1 MKQRDTFAIAMIA
14 FIVAIGGWILS
25 NQFIATP
32 QNLTAKVEKVEAY
45 TSEFKAEAKQQL
57 TKTTNVNF
65 SRDPN
70 LTVNGGGS
78 VLTPRQE

>member
-25 NQFIATP
+25 DQFIATP
-32 QNLTAKVEKVEAY
+32 ANLTSQIEKVEPY
-45 TSEFKAEAKQQL
+45 TSEFKPEAKQQL
-57 TKTTNVNF
+57 TKRTNVNF

-70 LTVNGGGS
+70 LTVNGGGP
-78 VLTPRQE
+78 VLAPRQE